1 MRVPYPVDGR
11 SVRRASCFVAVS
23 LPDGVI
29 GLPHWVDYSGRHA
42 FTEQQPSVLACWS
55 RGLPDLAP
63 DESEEATAQTQ
74 AWRQYVQQVR
84 RGEGGTFD
92 EQWARFKEIFGDRL
106 PEDGPPP
113 VWHPPPGAPTNLD
126 RFMQALGVEGYGELY
141 RWSVAERAAFWGK
154 VTDDLGL
161 VFSRP
166 PTHVLDLGRGVKDP
180 QWLVGAEFN
189 IVDSCFTAPGHRPAV
204 MSATERIPEPRV
216 TTYGELERLVNRI
229 ANGFHEQGF
238 RSGETIALYMP
249 MTLECVA
256 TYLAIIR
263 AGLCVAS
270 IADSFSP
277 SETAKRCE
285 IADAECIVTVDA
297 FERAG
302 RTIRPYEKV
311 QQAGVPKAI
320 VITMSG
326 ETVSRRDGDLS
337 FDELLSS
344 RDVYESVV
352 SRPSEMI
359 TILFSSGTTGTPK
372 AVPWTHLNPIKCAMD
387 GRFHQDIRGED
398 VVAWPTNIGW
408 MMGPWLI
415 FATLLNDATM
425 ALFEGAPTGEKFTR
439 FVGDARVTVLG
450 VVPSLVRAWRSS
462 EAVGEGGWPHV
473 RLFSSTGEPSNRC
486 DALWLMSQT
495 GYRAPIIEYL
505 GGTEIGGGH
514 LTGTVVHAASP
525 ATFTTPALG
534 IDVVVLDDEGDAVE
548 EGETGELFLIPP
560 SIGLSQTLLNR
571 DHEEIYYAG
580 CPSGPCGE
588 VLRRHG
594 DEIAR
599 LHKGHFRAQG
609 RADDAMNLGGIKVS
623 SVELERVIES
633 HRVVLEAAAVGAQKG
648 AEGPEKLV
656 VFAVLR
662 PHTDGGGLRSE
673 LQAQIAAELNPL
685 FQIDELIIVD
695 ALPRTASNK
704 VLRRQLRS
712 QHAGS
717 GSV

>member
-1 MRVPYPVDGR
+1 M
-11 SVRRASCFVAVS
+11 A
-23 LPDGVI
+23 
-29 GLPHWVDYSGRHA
+29 PH
-42 FTEQQPSVLACWS
+42 
-55 RGLPDLAP
+55 
-63 DESEEATAQTQ
+63 ESEEAIAQDL

-84 RGEGGTFD
+84 QGEGGSFD
-92 EQWARFKEIFGDRL
+92 EQWARFEAIFRGR
-106 PEDGPPP
+106 PSEDGPPP
-113 VWHPPPGAPTNLD
+113 VWHPPPNTPTNLD
-126 RFMQALGVEGYGELY
+126 RFMKSLGVEDYAQLH
-141 RWSVAERAAFWGK
+141 RWSVADRAAFWGK
-154 VTDDLGL
+154 VTDDLGV

-166 PTHVLDLGRGVKDP
+166 PTRILDLSRGVQDP
-180 QWLVGAEFN
+180 RWLVDAEFN
-189 IVDSCFTAPGHRPAV
+189 IVDSCFTAPGNKPAV
-204 MSATERIPEPRV
+204 VSATERDPEPKV

-229 ANGFHEQGF
+229 ANGFHEHGF
-238 RSGETIALYMP
+238 RAGETIALCMP

-285 IADAECIVTVDA
+285 IADAKCIVTVDA

-302 RTIRPYEKV
+302 RTIRLYEKV
-311 QQAGVPKAI
+311 RQAGVPKAI
-320 VITMSG
+320 VFTTAG
-326 ETVSRRDGDLS
+326 ETIPRREGDLS
-337 FDELLSS
+337 VDELLSS
-344 RDVYESVV
+344 SAEYESVV
-352 SRPSEMI
+352 SHSSEMI

-387 GRFHQDIRGED
+387 GRLHQDIRAED

-415 FATLLNDATM
+415 FATLLNDATIG
-425 ALFEGAPTGEKFTR
+425 LFEGAPTGEKFTR

-450 VVPSLVRAWRSS
+450 VVPSLVRAWRSA
-462 EAVGEGGWPHV
+462 EAIGEGGWPRV
-473 RLFSSTGEPSNRC
+473 RLFSSTGEPSNRH
-486 DALWLMSQT
+486 DAMWLMSQT

-514 LTGTVVHAASP
+514 LTGTVVQAASP

-534 IDVVVLDDEGDAVE
+534 IDVVVLDDRGDLVA

-571 DHEEIYYAG
+571 DHEEIYYTG
-580 CPSGPCGE
+580 CPSGPGGA

-599 LHKGHFRAQG
+599 LHKGYFKAQG
-609 RADDAMNLGGIKVS
+609 RADDTMNLGGIKVS
-623 SVELERVIES
+623 SVELERVIDS
-633 HRVVLEAAAVGAQKG
+633 HNAVFEAAAVGMQAG
-648 AEGPEKLV
+648 GEGPERLV
-656 VFAVLR
+656 VFAVLQ
-662 PHTDGGGLRSE
+662 PDTDAKELRSE
-673 LQAQIAAELNPL
+673 LQARIAAELNPL
-685 FQIDELIIVD
+685 FRIDELVVVD
-695 ALPRTASNK
+695 GLPRTASNK

-712 QHAGS
+712 QHVRS
-717 GSV
+717 GSA